1 MHGINYDYLYTL
13 RRIFLYLHKNYNMCF
28 KLQLYVTYFY
38 RAKMKEN
45 RSYEKLHNLQ
55 TYLQESCAVR

>member
-1 MHGINYDYLYTL
+1 METTL

-45 RSYEKLHNLQ
+45 RSYKKLHNLQ